1 MKSILFVS
9 IAFPPK
15 FDAEGLQVAKYLKYL
30 LREGGG
36 HFDIDVVTSRMPT
49 LNMSYDPSLESA
61 SIGIRQR
68 IELPIF
74 ENKYSNF
81 ILALLEDGGEMITLT
96 FLVWYCFF
104 LVVRPDGH
112 SRYLHQIFQNTK

>member
-81 ILALLEDGGEMITLT
+81 ILRKLIP
-96 FLVWYCFF
+96 W
-104 LVVRPDGH
+104 VVQRPD
-112 SRYLHQIFQNTK
+112 S